1 MDGKE
6 DKEWE
11 VGHLD
16 SDVLALQAKAAR
28 AVQAAFDRQG
38 LHTSALEP
46 YTGQEVF

>member
-6 DKEWE
+6 DKERE
-11 VGHLD
+11 VGHSD
-16 SDVLALQAKAAR
+16 SDVLALGANAVR
-28 AVQAAFDRQG
+28 AVQAAYHRQG